1 MTHHLRALALICA
14 LGGGSL
20 AGCTL
25 TQLTPQAKFQDAT
38 YTLNDAA
45 RWNNVDV
52 AARFVAP
59 TYQARFV
66 SRRRAW
72 GSVINIGEYDL
83 ARMSLAPDKHSGVSE
98 VTLTW
103 YDQSGV
109 HVHSSSITQ
118 RWERVEGGFLLA
130 DEAVRSGDPGVFSPD
145 PEPESAP

>member
-1 MTHHLRALALICA
+1 MRLLTLAAAVLLSA
-14 LGGGSL
+14 
-20 AGCTL
+20 CTL

-59 TYQARFV
+59 DYLARFV
-66 SRRRAW
+66 ARRRLW
-72 GSVINIGEYDL
+72 GSTINIGEYDL
-83 ARMSLAPDKHSGVSE
+83 ARMSLAPDKKSAVSD

-109 HVHSSSITQ
+109 HVHSSSISQ
-118 RWERVEGGFLLA
+118 RWERVGGTFLLF
-130 DEAVRSGDPGVFSPD
+130 DEAVRSGDPAVFSPD
-145 PEPESAP
+145 PEPGTGEDDQGL